1 MTRACDPSGPS
12 PVGSASQA
20 LQDRF
25 QRVPPAN
32 PAPRVCTPSVRARSY
47 DGHVHHIE
55 YAGSPHRNNLPEDRI
70 PRCAAAGGCP
80 KLGPRASPRPPPNNL
95 NPIPIP
101 PVSDLPSYLKL
112 LSGACPAVKRTEPWC
127 SPAARRHGWSP
138 PGPLPAGSL
147 THRRFSTI
155 GPCRGHTP
163 YPRIGAPHT
172 PHESCTIAYSS
183 GHTPDPFECDLEVL
197 PFQFQSIIS
206 ATHVIGRPLTC

>member
-47 DGHVHHIE
+47 DGHVHHIQS
-55 YAGSPHRNNLPEDRI
+55 AGSPHRNNLPEDRI

-101 PVSDLPSYLKL
+101 PVSDLPSPLKL
-112 LSGACPAVKRTEPWC
+112 LSGACPAVMRTESRY
-127 SPAARRHGWSP
+127 SPIARRRLVPSRSPPGWSP
-138 PGPLPAGSL
+138 YPSWVQHTRTLQRAHPVPLD
-147 THRRFSTI
+147 RR
-155 GPCRGHTP
+155 TP
-163 YPRIGAPHT
+163 YP
-172 PHESCTIAYSS
+172 S
-183 GHTPDPFECDLEVL
+183 
-197 PFQFQSIIS
+197 
-206 ATHVIGRPLTC
+206 